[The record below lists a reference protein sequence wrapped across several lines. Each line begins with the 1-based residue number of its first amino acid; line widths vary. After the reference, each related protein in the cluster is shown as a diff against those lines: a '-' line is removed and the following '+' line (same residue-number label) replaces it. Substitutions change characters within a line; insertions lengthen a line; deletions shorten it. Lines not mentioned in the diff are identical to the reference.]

1 MPRRRP
7 RIVAIGDAIVD
18 IVTPP
23 LAPIA
28 SGDAQVRVPGL
39 TVLPGGNATNFI
51 LQIAALGDRAVF
63 RGCVGDDPFAA
74 VLRRAYRAHAVD
86 ARLRTDSRAATGAT
100 VALTWTDGS
109 RTLITAPGANA
120 SLRERDVADSLL
132 KRVDHVHRAGFWWTA
147 GLIAGPTQRILAR
160 AKRMGVP
167 TSMDIA
173 TDPEGWPPARVSAVR
188 ACLPHVDTFF
198 GNEAE
203 VCAVAGIQEPT
214 RAAKELCRRGVEA
227 VVVHRGAKGAR
238 YIAGSIF
245 EEADAYRAPTDN
257 PTGCGDVFN
266 AGFVHSRLDGRDIR
280 ESLRFA
286 NACAAL
292 HLRDRSRPYPAAGDV
307 RGFLRRVASP

>member
-7 RIVAIGDAIVD
+7 RVVAIGDAIVD

-23 LAPIA
+23 LAPIS
-28 SGDAQVRVPGL
+28 SGDAQLRVRGL
-39 TVLPGGNATNFI
+39 AVLPGGNATNFI

-74 VLRRAYRAHAVD
+74 VLRRAYRAHGVE
-86 ARLRTDSRAATGAT
+86 ARLRTDPRAATGAT
-100 VALTWTDGS
+100 VALTRSDGS
-109 RTLITAPGANA
+109 RALITAPGANA

-132 KRVDHVHRAGFWWTA
+132 ERADHIHRAGFWWTA

-160 AKRMGVP
+160 AKRMGIS

-173 TDPEGWPPARVSAVR
+173 TDPEAWLRARVTAVR

-203 VCAVAGIQEPT
+203 VCAVAGMREPT
-214 RAAKELCRRGVEA
+214 KAAGELCRRGVEA
-227 VVVHRGAKGAR
+227 VVIHRGAKGAR
-238 YIAGSIF
+238 YVAGSII
-245 EEADAYRAPTDN
+245 EEAEAYRVPTDN

-266 AGFVHSRLDGRDIR
+266 AGFVHSKLVGRDIR
-280 ESLRFA
+280 DSLRFA
-286 NACAAL
+286 NASAAL
-292 HLRDRSRPYPAAGDV
+292 HLRDRLRPYPTAAQV
-307 RGFLRRVASP
+307 RGFLRGVASR